1 MSKNTLCDAIKSLEL
16 QYQLR
21 PYQQKK
27 CDAFFS
33 VLKVG
38 DYVYPG
44 HLKSKIAVDI
54 KVSYKMLEEL
64 KKQGFLENLY
74 EVYCFDCN
82 KSKGIFLESLEEF
95 NPDWYCDFCGKKLSL
110 EENIIVL
117 YKVVKI

>member
-1 MSKNTLCDAIKSLEL
+1 M
-16 QYQLR
+16 
-21 PYQQKK
+21 
-27 CDAFFS
+27 
-33 VLKVG
+33 G

-95 NPDWYCDFCGKKLSL
+95 NPDWYCDFCGKKISL

>member
-1 MSKNTLCDAIKSLEL
+1 M
-16 QYQLR
+16 
-21 PYQQKK
+21 
-27 CDAFFS
+27 
-33 VLKVG
+33 G

-110 EENIIVL
+110 EENTIVL

>member
-1 MSKNTLCDAIKSLEL
+1 MSKNMLCDVIKNLEL
-16 QYQLR
+16 QYQLT

-27 CDAFFS
+27 CNAFFS

-54 KVSYKMLEEL
+54 KVSYKILEEL
-64 KKQGFLENLY
+64 KRQGFLENLY
-74 EVYCFDCN
+74 EVYCFNCN

-95 NPDWYCDFCGKKLSL
+95 NPDWYCDFCNKKLSL

>member
-1 MSKNTLCDAIKSLEL
+1 M
-16 QYQLR
+16 
-21 PYQQKK
+21 
-27 CDAFFS
+27 
-33 VLKVG
+33 G